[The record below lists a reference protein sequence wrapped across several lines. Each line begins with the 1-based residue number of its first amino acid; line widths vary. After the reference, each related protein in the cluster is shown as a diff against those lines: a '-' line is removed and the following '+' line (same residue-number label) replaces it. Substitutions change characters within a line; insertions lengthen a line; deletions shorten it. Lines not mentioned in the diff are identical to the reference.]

1 MPGPCPEIARRSAME
16 TEQLTWDANQ
26 GWQRRAPSP
35 IDAGLV
41 LYFGS
46 NEALQGESWFEPLT
60 AFYPNAHIVGCS
72 TGGQIQPTGV
82 ASPSDAAGIDESGIA
97 AVAMR
102 FAATRLRVATETVTA
117 AAESR
122 SHAEA
127 LARKLLDDDLVAVYV
142 LSDGL
147 QVNGS
152 DLVRGL
158 TSVLGRSVRVSGGL
172 AGDGARF
179 RETRVGADAPPQ
191 PMTIAAIGFYG
202 SAVRF
207 GYGCGGGWDT
217 FGVSRRITRSNGNEL
232 FELDGRP
239 ALDLYER
246 YLGDEADGLPGTGLL
261 YPLKIWHP
269 EYPSHE
275 VVRTV
280 LAVNRQARSMTFA
293 GDVPQGSR
301 AQLMRG
307 EFDRLAA
314 GGAEAARQA
323 ALQHCDL
330 GDHGSVALLVSCI
343 GRKLL
348 MGQRI
353 EDEIRAV
360 AENLPAGVAR
370 AGFYSYGEIAPHAT
384 SDVCGL
390 HNQTMT
396 VTLISEVLP

>member
-1 MPGPCPEIARRSAME
+1 MGVTMQ
-16 TEQLTWDANQ
+16 TEQLTWIAAQ
-26 GWQRRAPSP
+26 GWQTPAQPR
-35 IDAGLV
+35 IDACLV

-46 NEALQGESWFEPLT
+46 NEALQGEAWHSQL
-60 AFYPNAHIVGCS
+60 ALLYPNAHLVGCS
-72 TGGQIQPTGV
+72 TGGQIHAADV
-82 ASPSDAAGIDESGIA
+82 AGAPDIPAIDESGIS

-102 FAATRLRVATETVTA
+102 FAATPLRVATQAVTA
-117 AAESR
+117 ASESR
-122 SHAEA
+122 SYGEA
-127 LARKLLDDDLVAVYV
+127 LGRRLLDDDLVAVYV
-142 LSDGL
+142 LSEGL

-158 TSVLGRSVRVSGGL
+158 TSVLGGSVRISGGL

-179 RETRVGADAPPQ
+179 LETCVGVDSPPR

-202 SAVRF
+202 TAVRF

-217 FGVSRRITRSNGNEL
+217 FGVSRRITRSSGNEL
-232 FELDGRP
+232 FELDGKP

-246 YLGDEADGLPGTGLL
+246 YLGEEAAGLPGTGLL

-269 EYPSHE
+269 EFPAHE

-280 LAVNRQARSMTFA
+280 LAINRQTRSMTFA

-314 GGAEAARQA
+314 GGAQAASQA
-323 ALQHCDL
+323 ALQY
-330 GDHGSVALLVSCI
+330 GGEASPGAVALLVSCI

-353 EDEIRAV
+353 VDEIRAV
-360 AENLPAGVAR
+360 ADNLPAGVTQ
-370 AGFYSYGEIAPHAT
+370 AGFYSYGEIAPHTA
-384 SDVCGL
+384 SEVCGL

-396 VTLISEVLP
+396 VTVISEVPA

>member
-1 MPGPCPEIARRSAME
+1 ME
-16 TEQLTWDANQ
+16 TEQLTWSANR
-26 GWQRRAPSP
+26 GWQAGAQSR

-41 LYFGS
+41 LYFGC
-46 NEALQGESWFEPLT
+46 NDALQSGSWL
-60 AFYPNAHIVGCS
+60 ADLASFYPNAHLVGCS
-72 TGGQIQPTGV
+72 TGGQIQPSGFAGFPPAV
-82 ASPSDAAGIDESGIA
+82 GIDETGIA

-102 FAATRLRVATETVTA
+102 FAATPLRVATELVTDA
-117 AAESR
+117 SASR
-122 SHAEA
+122 SCGEA
-127 LARKLLDDDLVAVYV
+127 LGRKLLDDDLAAVYV

-147 QVNGS
+147 QVIGT

-158 TSVLGRSVRVSGGL
+158 TSVVGRSVRVSGGL

-179 RETRVGADAPPQ
+179 QETRVGANSPPR

-217 FGVSRRITRSNGNEL
+217 FGVSRRITRSSGNEL
-232 FELDGRP
+232 FELDGKP

-246 YLGDEADGLPGTGLL
+246 YLGEEADGLPGTGLV

-269 EYPSHE
+269 EFPSHE

-280 LAVNRQARSMTFA
+280 QAINRQTRSMTFA

-323 ALQHCDL
+323 ARSHSEQ
-330 GDHGSVALLVSCI
+330 GFQGAVALLVSCI

-360 AENLPAGVAR
+360 AENLPAGVAH

-384 SDVCGL
+384 SEVCGL

-396 VTLISEVLP
+396 VTLISEVLS

>member
-1 MPGPCPEIARRSAME
+1 MQ
-16 TEQLTWDANQ
+16 TEQLTWSANQ
-26 GWQRRAPSP
+26 GWQTRAQPRL
-35 IDAGLV
+35 DAGLV

-46 NEALQGESWFEPLT
+46 NDALQGEAWHSQL
-60 AFYPNAHIVGCS
+60 ALFYPNAHLVGCS
-72 TGGQIQPTGV
+72 TGGQIQPADV
-82 ASPSDAAGIDESGIA
+82 AGTAGAPALEENGIA

-102 FAATRLRVATETVTA
+102 FAATPLRVATEAVTGA
-117 AAESR
+117 SESR
-122 SHAEA
+122 SYGEA
-127 LARKLLDDDLVAVYV
+127 LGRKLLDDDLVAVYV

-158 TSVLGRSVRVSGGL
+158 TSVVGRSVTVSGGL
-172 AGDGARF
+172 AGDGSRF
-179 RETRVGADAPPQ
+179 LETRVGADSMPQ
-191 PMTIAAIGFYG
+191 PMRIAAIGFYG

-217 FGVSRRITRSNGNEL
+217 FGVSRRITRASGNEL
-232 FELDGRP
+232 FELDGKP

-246 YLGDEADGLPGTGLL
+246 YLGEEAGGLPGTGLL

-269 EYPSHE
+269 EFPAHE

-280 LAVNRQARSMTFA
+280 LAINRQTRSMTFA

-314 GGAEAARQA
+314 GGAQAARQA
-323 ALQHCDL
+323 ALEHH
-330 GDHGSVALLVSCI
+330 GHGSSGAVALLVSCI

-353 EDEIRAV
+353 ADEIRAV
-360 AENLPAGVAR
+360 AENLPAGVVQ
-370 AGFYSYGEIAPHAT
+370 AGFYSYGEIAPHAG

-396 VTLISEVLP
+396 VTMISEVPA

>member
-1 MPGPCPEIARRSAME
+1 ME
-16 TEQLTWDANQ
+16 TEQLTWQAQQ
-26 GWQRRAPSP
+26 GWRAAQQP

-46 NEALQGESWFEPLT
+46 NEALRTGSWLSELAT
-60 AFYPNAHIVGCS
+60 LYPNAHLVGCS
-72 TGGQIQPTGV
+72 TGGQIHSACGGATPTGV
-82 ASPSDAAGIDESGIA
+82 GIDETGIS

-102 FAATRLRVATETVTA
+102 FAATKLRIATESVTA
-117 AAESR
+117 ASQSR
-122 SHAEA
+122 QYGEA
-127 LARKLLDDDLVAVYV
+127 LGRKLVDASLVGVYV

-152 DLVRGL
+152 DLVSGL
-158 TSVLGRSVRVSGGL
+158 TSVVGGSVRVSGGL

-179 RETRVGADAPPQ
+179 QETRVGADTAPR

-202 SAVRF
+202 AAVRF
-207 GYGCGGGWDT
+207 SYGCGGGWDT
-217 FGVSRRITRSNGNEL
+217 FGVSRRITRSSGNEL
-232 FELDGRP
+232 FELDGKP

-246 YLGDEADGLPGTGLL
+246 YLGEEAQGLPGTGLL
-261 YPLKIWHP
+261 YPLKVWHP

-280 LAVNRQARSMTFA
+280 LAVNRETRSMTFA
-293 GDVPQGSR
+293 GDVPQGSK

-307 EFDRLAA
+307 EFDRLTE
-314 GGAEAARQA
+314 GSAEAARQA
-323 ALQHCDL
+323 ADGHSTQP
-330 GDHGSVALLVSCI
+330 GEGAVALLVSCI

-360 AENLPAGVAR
+360 AENLPSGVLQ
-370 AGFYSYGEIAPHAT
+370 AGFYSYGEIAPLAK

-396 VTLISEVLP
+396 VTLISEVLS

>member
-1 MPGPCPEIARRSAME
+1 MME
-16 TEQLTWDANQ
+16 TEQLTWNADQ
-26 GWQRRAPSP
+26 GWQTRPQSR
-35 IDAGLV
+35 IDASLV
-41 LYFGS
+41 LYFGC
-46 NEALQGESWFEPLT
+46 NDALQSGSWLSQLT
-60 AFYPNAHIVGCS
+60 AFYPNAHFVGCS
-72 TGGQIQPTGV
+72 TGGQIQPSGV
-82 ASPSDAAGIDESGIA
+82 AGLADAVAIDEGGIS
-97 AVAMR
+97 AVAIR
-102 FAATRLRVATETVTA
+102 FAATRLRVATEVVSVA
-117 AAESR
+117 SDSR
-122 SHAEA
+122 HYGEA
-127 LARKLLDDDLVAVYV
+127 LARKLLADDLVAVYV

-147 QVNGS
+147 KVNGS

-179 RETRVGADAPPQ
+179 LETRVGADSPPRT
-191 PMTIAAIGFYG
+191 MTIAAIGFYG

-217 FGVSRRITRSNGNEL
+217 FGVSRRITRSSGNEL

-261 YPLKIWHP
+261 YPLKIWDP
-269 EYPSHE
+269 EYRSHE

-280 LAVNRQARSMTFA
+280 LAINRQTRSMTFA

-323 ALQHCDL
+323 ARQHCDPAA
-330 GDHGSVALLVSCI
+330 HGSVALLVSCI

-360 AENLPAGVAR
+360 AENLPAGVAH

>member
-1 MPGPCPEIARRSAME
+1 ME
-16 TEQLTWDANQ
+16 TEQLTWQAQQ
-26 GWQRRAPSP
+26 GWQTGVQQR

-41 LYFGS
+41 LYFGA
-46 NEALQGESWFEPLT
+46 NEALQTQSWLSEL
-60 AFYPNAHIVGCS
+60 ACLYPNAHIVGCS
-72 TGGQIQPTGV
+72 TGGQIQSSGV
-82 ASPSDAAGIDESGIA
+82 EATPSGLGIDETGIS
-97 AVAMR
+97 AVALR
-102 FAATRLRVATETVTA
+102 FAATRLQIATESVTDA
-117 AAESR
+117 CQSR
-122 SHAEA
+122 LYGEA
-127 LARKLLDDDLVAVYV
+127 LGRKLLDEGLVAVYI

-152 DLVRGL
+152 DLVSGL
-158 TSVLGRSVRVSGGL
+158 TSVVGQSVSVSGGL

-179 RETRVGADAPPQ
+179 QETRVGADSPPR

-207 GYGCGGGWDT
+207 SYGCGGGWDT
-217 FGVSRRITRSNGNEL
+217 FGVSRRITRSSGNEL
-232 FELDGRP
+232 FELDGKP

-246 YLGDEADGLPGTGLL
+246 YLGEEADGLPGTGLL

-269 EYPSHE
+269 QFPSNE

-280 LAVNRQARSMTFA
+280 LAINREARSMTFA

-307 EFDRLAA
+307 EFDRLTA

-323 ALQHCDL
+323 ANGHSTQA
-330 GDHGSVALLVSCI
+330 GQGAVALLVSCI

-360 AENLPAGVAR
+360 AENLPAGVLH
-370 AGFYSYGEIAPHAT
+370 AGFYSYGEIAPHAK

-396 VTLISEVLP
+396 VTLISEVLS

>member
-1 MPGPCPEIARRSAME
+1 ME
-16 TEQLTWDANQ
+16 SEQLTWQPQD
-26 GWQRRAPSP
+26 GWRTDGRQR

-46 NEALQGESWFEPLT
+46 NAALETGSWLAEL
-60 AFYPNAHIVGCS
+60 AALYPNAHLVGCS
-72 TGGQIQPTGV
+72 TGGQIQPSGV
-82 ASPSDAAGIDESGIA
+82 AAAPAGVVIDEVGIS
-97 AVAMR
+97 AVALR
-102 FAATRLRVATETVTA
+102 FNATRLKVATVEVA
-117 AAESR
+117 DASQ
-122 SHAEA
+122 SGSYGEA
-127 LARKLLDDDLVAVYV
+127 LGRELSGEDLVGVYV

-147 QVNGS
+147 RVNGS
-152 DLVRGL
+152 ELVRGL
-158 TSVLGRSVRVSGGL
+158 TSVVGRSVSVSGGL

-179 RETRVGADAPPQ
+179 QETRVGADSPPR
-191 PMTIAAIGFYG
+191 PMTIAAVGFYG
-202 SAVRF
+202 TAVRF

-217 FGVSRRITRSNGNEL
+217 FGVSRRITRSSGNEL
-232 FELDGRP
+232 FELDGKP

-246 YLGDEADGLPGTGLL
+246 YLGEEAEGLPGTGLL

-280 LAVNRQARSMTFA
+280 LAIDREARSMTFA

-307 EFDRLAA
+307 EFDRLTA

-323 ALQHCDL
+323 AKSHSDQGGHAA
-330 GDHGSVALLVSCI
+330 VALLVSCI

-360 AENLPAGVAR
+360 AENLPAGVAH
-370 AGFYSYGEIAPHAT
+370 AGFYSYGEIAPHAK

-396 VTLISEVLP
+396 VTLISEALS

>member
-1 MPGPCPEIARRSAME
+1 ME
-16 TEQLTWDANQ
+16 TQQLTWQAQQ
-26 GWQRRAPSP
+26 GWHGAPQP

-46 NEALQGESWFEPLT
+46 NEALQTGLWLSELT
-60 AFYPNAHIVGCS
+60 TLYPNAHIVGCS
-72 TGGQIQPTGV
+72 TGGQIQSATAGATSTG
-82 ASPSDAAGIDESGIA
+82 SGIDETGIA

-102 FAATRLRVATETVTA
+102 FAATKLQIATETVRA
-117 AAESR
+117 ASQSR
-122 SHAEA
+122 LYGEA
-127 LARKLLDDDLVAVYV
+127 LGRKLLDPGLVGVYV

-152 DLVRGL
+152 DLVSGL
-158 TSVLGRSVRVSGGL
+158 TSVLGESVRVSGGL
-172 AGDGARF
+172 
-179 RETRVGADAPPQ
+179 TRVGADSAPL

-202 SAVRF
+202 AAVRF
-207 GYGCGGGWDT
+207 SYGCGGGWDT
-217 FGVSRRITRSNGNEL
+217 FGVSRRITRSSGNEL
-232 FELDGRP
+232 FELDGKP

-246 YLGDEADGLPGTGLL
+246 YLGEEAQGLPGTGLL
-261 YPLKIWHP
+261 YPLKVWHP

-280 LAVNRQARSMTFA
+280 LAVNRETRSMTFA

-307 EFDRLAA
+307 EFDRLTE
-314 GGAEAARQA
+314 GSAEAARQA
-323 ALQHCDL
+323 ADGHSTQP
-330 GDHGSVALLVSCI
+330 GEGAVALLVSCI

-360 AENLPAGVAR
+360 GENLPSGVLQ
-370 AGFYSYGEIAPHAT
+370 AGFYSYGEIAPHAK

-396 VTLISEVLP
+396 VTLISEVLS